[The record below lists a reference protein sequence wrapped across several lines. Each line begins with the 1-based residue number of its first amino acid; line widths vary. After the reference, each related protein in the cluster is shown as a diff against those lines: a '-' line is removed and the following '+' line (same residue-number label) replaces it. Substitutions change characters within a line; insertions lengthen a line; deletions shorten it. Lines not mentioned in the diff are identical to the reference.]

1 MHFPVLTFFSF
12 FLLFLALFPCFYLGI
27 KVTYMKLIETCIL
40 VFPWLMLHELLHGFS
55 YMIHGAKWRNITYG
69 ICLEKSI
76 LYCLC
81 KQNISKKNILWSLFF
96 PFFWIGIVTYILG
109 ILFGNVTLILLS
121 ILNISGCAAD
131 LVMFFFLLK
140 LKNIEFSEFDNP
152 FAFAIYTAEDVSN
165 KKTFGLRFV
174 EKRNV
179 LEKNDLKKF
188 QISTKSVWILIGI
201 FFLFCYLL
209 F

>member
-1 MHFPVLTFFSF
+1 MNFPILTVFSF
-12 FLLFLALFPCFYLGI
+12 FLLFFALFPCFYLGI
-27 KVTYMKLIETCIL
+27 KVTYVELIETCIL
-40 VFPWLMLHELLHGFS
+40 VFPWLMSHELLHGFS
-55 YMIHGAKWRNITYG
+55 YMIHGAKLKNITYG

-96 PFFWIGIVTYILG
+96 PIFWIGIVTYILG
-109 ILFGNVTLILLS
+109 IFFGNVTLILLS

-152 FAFAIYTAEDVSN
+152 FAFAIYTEEDISN

-201 FFLFCYLL
+201 FCLFCYLL